1 MKRNGLLAGLMVV
14 LLALG
19 GVGVAHADPA
29 RPPFGRGD
37 RHAALIKGEIT
48 AIDGAAL
55 TVLTEQ
61 RGEVIVQTG
70 ERTRFRAKDD
80 PDFGLADLRV
90 GDTIAAEGRFVAEK
104 TLAARIVLL
113 VPPEFADHARGKV
126 TAIDGGAIAVED
138 KDGKTT
144 EILTSGETKFR
155 VEGKPGATIDDVRVG
170 MLLDAAGQFEAS
182 GALAAKHVVA
192 REPRAYQGGPIAAGR
207 VSEVNGGQFTIAYPD
222 GSTLT
227 VTADASTLVIKRG
240 EDGPVVGS
248 LSDVTDDAAVV
259 VMGVPAGNGS
269 SLAARVILVG
279 QGRGANGAPQ
289 P

>member
-1 MKRNGLLAGLMVV
+1 MKRSKMLTGLIVV
-14 LLALG
+14 LLAFG
-19 GVGVAHADPA
+19 GIGVAHADPA

-37 RHAALIKGEIT
+37 RHVGLIKGDIT

-55 TVLTEQ
+55 TVLTEH
-61 RGEVIVQTG
+61 RGEITVQTG

-80 PDFGLADLRV
+80 PDFGLADLKV

-126 TAIDGGAIAVED
+126 TAIDGGAITVED
-138 KDGKTT
+138 KDGKAT
-144 EILTSGETKFR
+144 EIVTSDETKFR
-155 VEGKPGATIDDVRVG
+155 VEGKPGATIADVEVG
-170 MLLDAAGQFEAS
+170 MLLSAAGQFDAS
-182 GALAAKHVVA
+182 GALIARRVEA
-192 REPRAYQGGPIAAGR
+192 REPRSYKGGPVAAGL
-207 VSEVNGGQFTIAYPD
+207 VSQVDGSEIAIAYPD

-227 VTADASTLVIKRG
+227 VTTDASTLVIKRG

-248 LSDVTDDAAVV
+248 LGDVTGGAGVV
-259 VMGVPAGNGS
+259 VMGIPASDGS

-279 QGRGANGAPQ
+279 QGRGADGAAQ
-289 P
+289 L